1 MGYKKIFILGQ
12 LWHIQTHI
20 VLAFPYKKLRNIKSM
35 RKLWLYI
42 VIFDRDRIEFFS
54 TYFSDRNSTTYS
66 KANNFWSSI
75 VFLDVVYM
83 YTFLTKSV
91 LSYFQDISIQLRG
104 NHQKSN
110 SLFQILHYARCQII
124 SLPKM
129 SGQSMIHDGFLLS
142 TFTLLKNP

>member
-12 LWHIQTHI
+12 LWHIQTRFRISIQKAKEYQIHAET
-20 VLAFPYKKLRNIKSM
+20 LA
-35 RKLWLYI
+35 YI

-110 SLFQILHYARCQII
+110 NLFQILHYARCQII